1 MIIIENTT
9 LNQNILKLLEGVKQ
23 MSKAVSTVVEKKRIN
38 MDKVQTIVRCL
49 IISFLGFMIGRA
61 VIEGI
66 SPMLV
71 AYYGCVFENKKMRAW
86 GFLATVL
93 GLVSVQTV
101 PNIFKY
107 LGIMICIS
115 LLGTILDFFSNK
127 KQKLSTSI
135 IGSISTLIVSLS
147 IGLYI
152 KQFGTPILTLI
163 LEVASVF
170 ILSILFKKG
179 LGFLIDSKEE
189 IEKEMYI
196 SFSILAC
203 AAAIGML
210 NISVIQISLLQLI
223 AMNVLLYAGYQYGIE
238 ASAILGVAF
247 GFATYYT
254 KAEGTVESF
263 IIWSILGVISGIFR
277 EIGKLGT
284 AIAYLIAFI
293 VLSIAYSGSGLEFR
307 TIEMLVVTIGL
318 FLLVPTKKKER
329 VLQVYNKEENP
340 LELVIHQKLNRFAE
354 TYENMAKKFIRV
366 KPIQEQL
373 TNNEIN
379 QLIDHVADKV
389 CKNCSMCNMCWH
401 KDFYDTYR
409 AVYSVLSAVESKGE
423 VFVEDIP
430 SEFYKQCLKVD
441 EFVIMVN
448 RVFEIYKTNLRWENK
463 MLEHRG
469 LFAEQFLN
477 VSNIIKDLSDN
488 VLKSSE
494 AHEEFISK
502 IKKAIDHVDITSI
515 RMDQLA
521 NQREEIV
528 MDVKDVKDISFVKE
542 ILKTINRISSQKFLI
557 KEVEELEGNVKHLV
571 FAEKESFKLV
581 KGYASMHKSEQAV
594 SGDCYSFIDLE
605 NGIDI
610 IALSDGMGSGE
621 QALIESKAT
630 IEMLEQLVE
639 GGFDISI
646 AIKTVNSILGIRN
659 NHQAFATLD
668 ISMVDR
674 YTGECS
680 FIKNGA
686 VSTYLKR
693 SQHLEKIKTDTLPLG
708 MFKEIECTALKKR
721 LKADDIVIMMSDGI
735 SDLPYQKEDTLWLE
749 EIINH
754 SDTLNPQKIA
764 DTILDAAK
772 ERAGG
777 VALDDMTVL
786 VFRVWERGGN

>member
-1 MIIIENTT
+1 
-9 LNQNILKLLEGVKQ
+9 
-23 MSKAVSTVVEKKRIN
+23 MSKAVSTVVEKKRMN
-38 MDKVQTIVRCL
+38 MDKVQAIARGM

-71 AYYGCVFENKKMRAW
+71 AYYGCVFENKKMRLW
-86 GFLATVL
+86 GFLSTVL

-107 LGIMICIS
+107 LGIVICIS
-115 LLGTILDFFSNK
+115 LLGTFIDFFSNRK
-127 KQKLSTSI
+127 YKFAASI
-135 IGSISTLIVSLS
+135 IGSISTLVISVS

-152 KQFGTPILTLI
+152 KQFSTPVLTIL

-170 ILSILFKKG
+170 ILTILFKKG
-179 LGFLIDSKEE
+179 LSFLIDSKDE

-203 AAAIGML
+203 AASIGML
-210 NISVIQISLLQLI
+210 GISVVQISLLQLL
-223 AMNVLLYAGYQYGIE
+223 AMNILLYAGYQYGIE

-254 KAEGTVESF
+254 KASGTVESF
-263 IIWSILGVISGIFR
+263 IIWSILGVVSGIFR
-277 EIGKLGT
+277 EIGKIGT
-284 AIAYLIAFI
+284 IVAYFL
-293 VLSIAYSGSGLEFR
+293 AYIILNFAYGSNGLDFYS
-307 TIEMLVVTIGL
+307 IEMLVITAGL

-329 VLQVYNKEENP
+329 ILKMTHIEEVKSP
-340 LELVIHQKLNRFAE
+340 VELVIHQKLNRFAE

-366 KPIQEQL
+366 KPAQEQL

-448 RVFEIYKTNLRWENK
+448 RVFEIYKNNLRWENK

-477 VSNIIKDLSDN
+477 ISNIIKDLSDN
-488 VLKSSE
+488 VLKSSQ
-494 AHEEFISK
+494 AQDDLITKLDNALGH
-502 IKKAIDHVDITSI
+502 IDVVAM
-515 RMDQLA
+515 RVDQLA

-528 MDVKDVKDISFVKE
+528 MEVKDIKDMTSVKE
-542 ILKTINRISSQKFLI
+542 ILKTINKMSNQKFLI
-557 KEVEELEGNVKHLV
+557 KEVEELEGNTKRLV
-571 FAEKESFKLV
+571 FAQKESYKLV
-581 KGYASMHKSEQAV
+581 KGYASVHKSEQTV
-594 SGDCYSFIDLE
+594 SGDCFSFIDLE
-605 NGIDI
+605 NGVDI

-630 IEMLEQLVE
+630 IEMLEQLLE

-693 SQHLEKIKTDTLPLG
+693 NQHLEKIKTDTLPLG
-708 MFKEIECTALKKR
+708 MFKEIECTPLKKR
-721 LKADDIVIMMSDGI
+721 LKSDDIVIMMSDGI
-735 SDLPYQKEDTLWLE
+735 SDLPYQQDNTKWLE
-749 EIINH
+749 DLING
-754 SDTLNPQKIA
+754 SDTLNPQKLA

>member
-1 MIIIENTT
+1 
-9 LNQNILKLLEGVKQ
+9 
-23 MSKAVSTVVEKKRIN
+23 MSKAVSTVVEKRRIN
-38 MDKVQTIVRCL
+38 VDKVQAIARAM

-71 AYYGCVFENKKMRAW
+71 AYYGCIFENKKMRLF
-86 GFLATVL
+86 GFLSTVM
-93 GLVSVQTV
+93 GLASVQTV

-107 LGIMICIS
+107 LGIMIGIT
-115 LLGTILDFFSNK
+115 LIGTILEFFPIK
-127 KQKLSTSI
+127 KLKFSPGI
-135 IGSISTLIVSLS
+135 VGSITTIVVSVS

-152 KQFGTPILTLI
+152 KQFSTPTLLLI
-163 LEVASVF
+163 LEAISVF
-170 ILSILFKKG
+170 VLTIPFRKG
-179 LGFLIDSKEE
+179 LGFLIESKEK
-189 IEKEMYI
+189 IDKEMYI

-203 AAAIGML
+203 SAAIGML
-210 NISVIQISLLQLI
+210 GISVVQISLLHLL
-223 AMNVLLYAGYQYGIE
+223 AMNILLYAGYQYGIE

-263 IIWSILGVISGIFR
+263 MIWSILGVVAGVFR

-284 AIAYLIAFI
+284 AIAYLIAYI
-293 VLSIAYSGSGLEFR
+293 ILNIAYSSSGLNLHSM
-307 TIEMLVVTIGL
+307 EMLVITLGL
-318 FLLVPTKKKER
+318 FLLVPTKKRDKIIP
-329 VLQVYNKEENP
+329 VYQKEETAS
-340 LELVIHQKLNRFAE
+340 EMIVQQKLKRFAE

-366 KPIQEQL
+366 KPVQEQL

-379 QLIDHVADKV
+379 QLIDHVAEKV

-409 AVYSVLSAVESKGE
+409 AVYSVLSAVENKGE

-430 SEFYKQCLKVD
+430 KEFYNQCLKVD

-448 RVFEIYKTNLRWENK
+448 RVFEIYKNNLRWENK

-477 VSNIIKDLSDN
+477 ISNIIKDLSDN
-488 VLKSSE
+488 VIKSSE
-494 AHEEFISK
+494 EDEAF
-502 IKKAIDHVDITSI
+502 IKKMKKSLSQYDVIGI
-515 RMDQLA
+515 RVDQLT
-521 NQREEIV
+521 NQRNEILI
-528 MDVKDVKDISFVKE
+528 DIKGPKDTAVVKDILKVINKSKE
-542 ILKTINRISSQKFLI
+542 QKYII
-557 KEVEELEGNVKHLV
+557 KEVEELEGNISRAI
-571 FAEKESFKLV
+571 FSEKESFKLV
-581 KGYASMHKSEQAV
+581 KGFASIHKNEQEV
-594 SGDCYSFIDLE
+594 SGDCFSFIDLE
-605 NGIDI
+605 NGVDI

-674 YTGECS
+674 YSGECS

-693 SQHLEKIKTDTLPLG
+693 GQYLEKIKTDTLPLG
-708 MFKEIECTALKKR
+708 MFKDIECTAFKKR
-721 LKADDIVIMMSDGI
+721 LKADDVVIMMSDGI
-735 SDLPYQKEDTLWLE
+735 SDLPSNQDDTAWLE
-749 EIINH
+749 ELINQA
-754 SDTLNPQKIA
+754 DTLNPQKLA
-764 DTILDAAK
+764 DMILDEAK
-772 ERAGG
+772 EKVGG